1 MLRIFGLKI
10 LFNIIKGNK
19 NKDVESINCVKEN
32 ENFFKQIGLWL
43 DVTRNVYWYPWHED
57 YQLPDR
63 ECEEDLSFH
72 GRGGG
77 GERSDG

>member
-32 ENFFKQIGLWL
+32 ENFFKQIGL
-43 DVTRNVYWYPWHED
+43 
-57 YQLPDR
+57 
-63 ECEEDLSFH
+63 
-72 GRGGG
+72 
-77 GERSDG
+77 